1 MYYRLAVIRRFNTL
15 ILQIVL
21 RAKLLFALICPSY
34 TTTATTTVRRV
45 YILRS
50 VTKLR

>member
-1 MYYRLAVIRRFNTL
+1 MYYHLAVIRRFNTLL

-34 TTTATTTVRRV
+34 TALQQRLHSAVRIFLGRA
-45 YILRS
+45 R
-50 VTKLR
+50 